1 MFLWVFKCFV
11 VVLFYCCYVPAWGF
25 LGFYV
30 SPRRR
35 GAWRVSTCFCV
46 SAIRR
51 ISTRR
56 FLNWIS
62 ALRSLIGERIE
73 LIYRCKAAFTRRF
86 INAVLNKQLKAEGGL
101 WKTARRRRASRRG
114 EAPTCGHEE
123 LVEAFPKPRPGFS
136 GPSSEVSRTASA
148 LCLSCCPSRTI
159 QTVGAC

>member
-1 MFLWVFKCFV
+1 MFCRS
-11 VVLFYCCYVPAWGF
+11 VVLLLLCAGVGVFGF
-25 LGFYV
+25 LCFSEASWGLACFYV
-30 SPRRR
+30 
-35 GAWRVSTCFCV
+35 FCV

-51 ISTRR
+51 ISARR

-62 ALRSLIGERIE
+62 TLRSLIGERIE

-101 WKTARRRRASRRG
+101 WKTARRRRTSRRG
-114 EAPTCGHEE
+114 DAPPCGHEE

-148 LCLSCCPSRTI
+148 LCLSCCPSRAI